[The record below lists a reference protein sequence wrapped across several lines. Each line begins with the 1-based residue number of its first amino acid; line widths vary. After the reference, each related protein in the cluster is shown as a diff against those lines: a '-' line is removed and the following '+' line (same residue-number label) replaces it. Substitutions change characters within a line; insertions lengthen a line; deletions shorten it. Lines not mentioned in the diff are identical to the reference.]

1 MSGPSSEPSPGSS
14 LDPADWDAFRAVA
27 HRLLDASLDRVRDAR
42 EGPVWQPVPAELEA
56 AMSRPLPQAPTAT
69 AEVARELAEL
79 ILPHGVGN
87 LHPRFFGWVHGA
99 GTAGGV
105 LAEMVAAALNANSGG
120 RDHGAIRVER
130 QVLAWAREIMGFPP
144 ESSGLLV
151 SGTSMANLLA
161 VQVAR
166 TSFLGPEAR
175 SLGVAAAL
183 AAKFPGSRGLTAYTS
198 SAAHSSVVKALEVAG
213 LGTAA
218 LRLIPA
224 DADHRLP
231 PAALEAAIGADRE
244 AGYTPFLVVGTAGTV
259 DIGAVDDLTALRS
272 LARTHRLWFHVDGAF
287 GALLRLSP
295 EHRGR
300 LAGLEQADSLAF
312 DFHKWAHVPYDAGC
326 LLVRDAGVHRA
337 TFGMEP
343 AYLSRATRGTA
354 AGSPWPCDYGVEL
367 SRGARAVK
375 VWATLREHGLGRI
388 GASIAANCRIAAA
401 LAARIE
407 TEPELELELLA
418 PVPLNIVC
426 FRHHPP
432 GLAGDA
438 LDRHNHEVACDVQ
451 ESGKAVVST
460 TRIGGKLALRV
471 AVVNHRTTGEDIPI
485 LIKAIL
491 DAGRGRVQAG

>member
-1 MSGPSSEPSPGSS
+1 MSGSNHPNGTS
-14 LDPADWDAFRAVA
+14 LDPADWDAFRSSA
-27 HRLLDASLDRVRDAR
+27 HRLLDAALDRVRDAR
-42 EGPVWQPVPAELEA
+42 QGPVWQPVPPELEA
-56 AMSRPLPQAPTAT
+56 AMSRPLPQAPTAN

-130 QVLAWAREIMGFPP
+130 QVLAWVREIMGFPP

-166 TSFLGPEAR
+166 TAFLGPEAR
-175 SLGVAAAL
+175 SLGLTAAVT
-183 AAKFPGSRGLTAYTS
+183 AKFPGSRGLIAYAS
-198 SAAHSSVVKALEVAG
+198 AAAHSSVVKALEVAG

-218 LRLIPA
+218 LLLIPA
-224 DADHRLP
+224 DTDHRLP
-231 PAALEAAIGADRE
+231 PAALEMAISADRA
-244 AGYTPFLVVGTAGTV
+244 AGYTPFLIVGTAGTV
-259 DIGAVDDLTALRS
+259 DVGAIDDLAALHS
-272 LARTHRLWFHVDGAF
+272 IARAHGLWFHVDGAF
-287 GALLRLSP
+287 GALLMLSP

-300 LAGLEQADSLAF
+300 LAGMEQADSLAF

-326 LLVRDAGVHRA
+326 LLVRDAATHRA

-343 AYLSRATRGTA
+343 SYLSRASRGTA

-375 VWATLREHGLGRI
+375 VWATFREQGLGRI
-388 GASIAANCRIAAA
+388 GASIAANCRLAAL
-401 LAARIE
+401 LAARVDA
-407 TEPELELELLA
+407 EPELERLA
-418 PVPLNIVC
+418 PAPLNIVC
-426 FRHHPP
+426 FRHRP
-432 GLAGDA
+432 AGMEGEA

-460 TRIGGKLALRV
+460 TRVGGKLALRV
-471 AVVNHRTTGEDIPI
+471 AIVNHRTTEEDLPI
-485 LIKAIL
+485 LIEAIL
-491 DAGRGRVQAG
+491 DVGSRRVRSA